1 MAIKTDHLD
10 DSGLEAI
17 LELMFLAA
25 QADGEFTADERE
37 FFRKKGVELFAGK
50 RTGEQLDE
58 LARGLEEDFFS
69 YGREERLAMLK
80 GILKSTDDRKAGL
93 QLAIEM
99 VSADGLIRTSERE
112 LLLDAAQGLDI
123 DLDEAADMVKAATRA

>member
-50 RTGEQLDE
+50 RTGEQLDD
-58 LARGLEEDFFS
+58 LARRLEEDFFS

-99 VSADGLIRTSERE
+99 VSADGIIRTAERE